1 MILLLLL
8 LGFARAEAQEEPI
21 FVNRMVTEAEKSMN
35 SYLQTP
41 FAEQKT
47 EGDRHNFSKAILAKT
62 ALLRLQGREAEAV
75 KVLEK
80 CDQKCQKYGSAEE
93 WTGVRDWA
101 CAKSVKS
108 FSCPEKAKTRKP
120 PQ

>member
-1 MILLLLL
+1 MIFLLF
-8 LGFARAEAQEEPI
+8 LGLGWAKAQEEPI

-41 FAEQKT
+41 FSQQKT
-47 EGDRHNFSKAILAKT
+47 EGDRRNFSKAILAKT
-62 ALLRLQGREAEAV
+62 ALLRLQGRESEAL
-75 KVLEK
+75 KILEK
-80 CDQKCQKYGSAEE
+80 CDQRCQKYGSAEE
-93 WTGVRDWA
+93 WAGIKDWA
-101 CAKSVKS
+101 CDKNSMS